1 MLSFALLTV
10 TLFAAALAAE
20 KRAVVPSQPGL
31 PGAFRRCV
39 ALFFFFFASSKKK
52 KKKKKNK
59 KPFCSPNAF
68 SLSLKICYSSLCFIV
83 A

>member
-31 PGAFRRCV
+31 PSAFLV
-39 ALFFFFFASSKKK
+39 FFFFFAIIKKK
-52 KKKKKNK
+52 KKKKKK
-59 KPFCSPNAF
+59 KKRNPSR
-68 SLSLKICYSSLCFIV
+68 
-83 A
+83 

>member
-52 KKKKKNK
+52 KKKKKTKNR
-59 KPFCSPNAF
+59 FAHQMLF
-68 SLSLKICYSSLCFIV
+68 LFL
-83 A
+83 